1 MHQTVYLGVGMYTP
15 GATTKA
21 KAPPPGQAQARA
33 GTWQAQARAGTWQRW
48 MERKEQAEVE
58 QLSAFSS
65 GFALQGLQATGAWA
79 QRCARREQA
88 EVAQLAAFG
97 QARQGTPE
105 WSGSAAYTPGK
116 SAQVPI

>member
-21 KAPPPGQAQARA
+21 KAPPPG
-33 GTWQAQARAGTWQRW
+33 QAQARAGTWQRW

-105 WSGSAAYTPGK
+105 WGGSAAYTPGK